1 MAYRHLNRLL
11 LPARSYIYRNSASI
25 KTFPYINNITE
36 DEYLTINAVIH
47 ASSGSVEYDE
57 KTKTFK
63 LRDNDENKTDD
74 IFLL

>member
-1 MAYRHLNRLL
+1 MAFRHLTRLL
-11 LPARSYIYRNSASI
+11 LPARSIYREYVSI
-25 KTFPYINNITE
+25 KTFPYTNNITE

-63 LRDNDENKTDD
+63 LRDNDENDKDG

>member
-1 MAYRHLNRLL
+1 MTNVSHRI
-11 LPARSYIYRNSASI
+11 PKDRNSVNV
-25 KTFPYINNITE
+25 KTFPYTNNITE

-47 ASSGSVEYDE
+47 AFSGSLEYDE

-74 IFLL
+74 TFLL